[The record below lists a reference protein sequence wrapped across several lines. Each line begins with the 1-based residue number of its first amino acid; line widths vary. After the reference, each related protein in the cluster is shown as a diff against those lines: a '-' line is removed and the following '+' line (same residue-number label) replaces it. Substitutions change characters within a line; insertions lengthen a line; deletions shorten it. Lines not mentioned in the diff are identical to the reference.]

1 MADHRSVEPHRSKNC
16 SGSSE
21 AEFSRSTGGVCP
33 ANPRLPLG
41 GEVERSRDAR
51 PGPAELL
58 PSGRSRTGATGTPRW
73 EGSAA
78 PREPHRGP
86 GVTGRGNNSGRR
98 GGSPTARCPRRLGLG
113 PARPGPVGWL
123 RGGPRAPAEEAE
135 SREAAGAPAALLGL
149 GSRLARSPRL
159 RRELQGPP
167 RRCYRALQQGRW
179 GRGRASR
186 WKN

>member
-41 GEVERSRDAR
+41 GEVERSRNAR

-58 PSGRSRTGATGTPRW
+58 PPGRSRTGATGTPRW

-78 PREPHRGP
+78 PREPTAGL
-86 GVTGRGNNSGRR
+86 
-98 GGSPTARCPRRLGLG
+98 GSPGGATIRGAGGGPRQRGVPVAWG
-113 PARPGPVGWL
+113 SARPGPARW
-123 RGGPRAPAEEAE
+123 GGSEEAPRAPAEEAE